1 MPPTIDPLV
10 EQKQRDAMT
19 FVLLGGFFTVMSLLV
34 LIGTLWTF
42 ARPHAM
48 VVNLVAG
55 LILLVIGGAMLGYG
69 AHKRRLADHPREEQ
83 P

>member
-19 FVLLGGFFTVMSLLV
+19 FVLLGGFFTVMALLV
-34 LIGTLWTF
+34 LIGTLWTL

-55 LILLVIGGAMLGYG
+55 LILLAMGGAMFGFG
-69 AHKRRLADHPREEQ
+69 VHKRRLADYPREEQ